1 MCAVTKVADASGL
14 VTPTLSQ
21 LAQTKSV
28 VKNNYTKRKGSKVI
42 ILTGIKQKENNKQN
56 NNNNNTKKQKQNMA
70 KSG

>member
-28 VKNNYTKRKGSKVI
+28 VKNNYTKRKGSKVT
-42 ILTGIKQKENNKQN
+42 ILTGIKQKTKRKQQAKQQQQQQQKAK
-56 NNNNNTKKQKQNMA
+56 TKH
-70 KSG
+70 G